1 MSFEK
6 IIRIPN
12 DRIAVL
18 IGKSGN
24 VKLKIEELC
33 YVSLD
38 IDGDTGEVLIKT
50 QGHVGKIQPF
60 KAMEIV
66 TAIGR
71 GFSGSTALI
80 VK

>member
-24 VKLKIEELC
+24 VKSKIEKLC
-33 YVSLD
+33 HVSLD
-38 IDGDTGEVLIKT
+38 INGDTGEV
-50 QGHVGKIQPF
+50 
-60 KAMEIV
+60 
-66 TAIGR
+66 
-71 GFSGSTALI
+71 
-80 VK
+80 